1 MRRRSRTPSRWIAG
15 WAAVG
20 VAVGVAALL
29 PATAVPA
36 AGQERA
42 EPPAAVSL
50 RVVPDPL
57 PAGAPEPTVGDPVW
71 ATVRAF
77 GPRGTYLLPASVTR
91 AYASRPEVAVLGSE
105 RRDGQLRLRLAI
117 FRTGDVVLPAVDVRV
132 ATETGDT
139 VVVPMLSDTFAI
151 ASVLAPGDTLLADI
165 KPLWPEPGIPLWV
178 WAALVALAVA
188 LALALFWW
196 WRRRRARG
204 GRVAGAGAVDP
215 YEAARRRIEE
225 LAGEPPTAGERTLAA
240 AGIGDAIRGYL
251 ADRWNASARERTSF
265 EILHA
270 LPTPLAQ
277 GRPALGAI
285 LNEVDL
291 AKFARLAP
299 ASGAVPALAARALGW
314 LDGAEAARTPPTTS
328 ADPGEAARG
337 AEGEAAS

>member
-1 MRRRSRTPSRWIAG
+1 MRRRSRAPSRWMVG

-20 VAVGVAALL
+20 VATLLAAL
-29 PATAVPA
+29 AVPA
-36 AGQERA
+36 AGQESA
-42 EPPAAVSL
+42 EPDAQVSL

-77 GPRGTYLLPASVTR
+77 GPRGTYLLPASVTG

-117 FRTGDVVLPAVDVRV
+117 FRTGDVVLPAVDARV
-132 ATETGDT
+132 ATATGDT
-139 VVVPMLSDTFAI
+139 VVVPMLSDTFTI

-165 KPLWPEPGIPLWV
+165 KPLWREPGIPLWV
-178 WAALVALAVA
+178 WAALAALAVA
-188 LALALFWW
+188 LALALLWW

-204 GRVAGAGAVDP
+204 GRAADASAVDP
-215 YEAARRRIEE
+215 YEEARRRIEE
-225 LAGEPPTAGERTLAA
+225 LAGEPPTAHDRTLAA

-277 GRPALGAI
+277 GRPLLGAI

-328 ADPGEAARG
+328 ADAVAAAVQG
-337 AEGEAAS
+337 SEGEAAS